1 MNSLDPVREVEILAH
16 TINVFGFRQL
26 AQERPHV
33 VIIVIADDT
42 EMSTVIRPGVS
53 ILLCWDIVADLN
65 LMINIANV
73 VLPYVIV
80 YDFDID
86 VLCAVFIRLVLPTLV
101 EEISII
107 RGPTSVVSLLD
118 LLEGNPDGDL
128 RVAVPVDVPCAIWLD
143 LRLSV
148 GPDVAE
154 NAFDFN
160 GVADCL
166 EIFVPTLA
174 VECDDIEVVG
184 GLEESIDTL
193 NHLRLAVD

>member
-1 MNSLDPVREVEILAH
+1 M
-16 TINVFGFRQL
+16 F
-26 AQERPHV
+26 
-33 VIIVIADDT
+33 IVITDNT
-42 EMSTVIRPGVS
+42 EMSTIICPGVS
-53 ILLCWDIVADLN
+53 ILLCWDIVTDLN
-65 LMINIANV
+65 LMINIAHV

-86 VLCAVFIRLVLPTLV
+86 VLCAVFVRLVLPTVV
-101 EEISII
+101 EEICII
-107 RGPTSVVSLLD
+107 RGPASVVSLLD

-128 RVAVPVDVPCAIWLD
+128 GVAVPVDVPRAIWLD

-160 GVADCL
+160 GVADRL
-166 EIFVPTLA
+166 EILVPTLA

-193 NHLRLAVD
+193 NHLRLAID